1 MSEYFYIQLGQSQD
15 LLLPL
20 ENTAGVVTL
29 ALEQICPIPG
39 VAPALWGVA
48 NQQGKLLWVLELSAL
63 LGLQPRNWI
72 KSKYNLTLVVL
83 TSRSVSST
91 TEPAERQIGCVVSE
105 LKGIVALSQQQ
116 LQPLAASASLNP
128 YLFAMAEIE
137 QTRVAVLNVGAV
149 FATLSNLD
157 LSLVGS

>member
-1 MSEYFYIQLGQSQD
+1 MSEYFYIQLGRSQN

-63 LGLQPRNWI
+63 LGLQPRNWV

-116 LQPLAASASLNP
+116 LQPLTASSLNP
-128 YLFAMAEIE
+128 YLCAMAEIE
-137 QTRVAVLNVGAV
+137 QTRVAVLDVGAV

>member
-1 MSEYFYIQLGQSQD
+1 MSEYFYIQLGRSQD

-39 VAPALWGVA
+39 VAPALWGIA

-63 LGLQPRNWI
+63 LGLQPSARP
-72 KSKYNLTLVVL
+72 KSKYNLTLIVL
-83 TSRSVSST
+83 TAVSVSST
-91 TEPAERQIGCVVSE
+91 REPERQIGCVVSN
-105 LKGIVALSQQQ
+105 LKGIVTLNSQQF
-116 LQPLAASASLNP
+116 QPPPAASPFLNP
-128 YLFAMAEIE
+128 YLLGIAEIE
-137 QTRVAVLNVGAV
+137 QTQVAVLNVGAV

-157 LSLVGS
+157 PSLVGS